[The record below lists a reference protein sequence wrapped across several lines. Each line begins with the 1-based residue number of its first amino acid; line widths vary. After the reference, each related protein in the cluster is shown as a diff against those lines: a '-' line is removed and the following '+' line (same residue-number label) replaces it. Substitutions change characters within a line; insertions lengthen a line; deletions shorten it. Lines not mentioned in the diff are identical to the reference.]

1 RLAVDHDRAGVD
13 RLQAVDG
20 AAQGGLP
27 GPGGP
32 DDHDDFTS
40 GNRQVDVLEYVQRAE
55 VLVDALQDDQVAG
68 RGHIFLGHRYFG
80 HRSQA
85 PSSSVSEDSSNRSDL
100 RHYI

>member
-1 RLAVDHDRAGVD
+1 RDRPGVD
-13 RLQAVDG
+13 RLQPVDG
-20 AAQGGLP
+20 AAPGGLP
-27 GPGGP
+27 GRGES
-32 DDHDDFTS
+32 DDHDDFAT
-40 GNRQVDVLEYVQRAE
+40 GDRQVDVLEYVQRAE

-68 RGHIFLGHRYFG
+68 RGHVFLGHRYFG